1 MPIIAIGGIMHESN
15 TFSPVPTDLSAFE
28 AGTLAVGDEV
38 FNIFS
43 EAHHEIGG
51 FIQGAS
57 EYGYEL
63 YPTQM
68 TSAMPAGPVTD
79 TAFNQLV
86 GSLIQRIQSNKE
98 LDGLLLALHG
108 AMVVE
113 SYPDGDGEVLRR
125 LRTAL
130 GADFPIVTTL
140 DHHTNVSEQMVAES
154 TALVIYKTNPHI
166 DQRERGLQAAELLMR
181 IIRKEVNP
189 TQALAKPPMLINMLH
204 QNTSVPPMR
213 PILEE
218 AKTHER
224 RPEILVANVA
234 AGYPYADV
242 NEIGPSVVV
251 VTDNDPAL
259 AEAEATQLSD
269 MLWNARDQLAINL
282 PDAAEA
288 VRSAINSDEVHA
300 EGGDRRV
307 NSTAIQSPN
316 HPVVLVEMGDNIG
329 GGSPGD
335 STFILSQLIQQSAD
349 KFVVVLCDPE
359 AVNASIQ
366 AGVREQ
372 VNLKVGGKSDD
383 MHGPPVQ
390 IEGRVRLIHDGYYE
404 ETEPR
409 HGGHRYHD
417 QGITAVVEVEQNS
430 LVVLTS
436 KRQVPF
442 SLNQLLSLGINP
454 EHQKIIVVKAAIAYR
469 AAYEPIAGKIIEVDT
484 PGLTAVNPLHF
495 TYKNVRRP
503 LLPLDTPNATSTP

>member
-15 TFSPVPTDLSAFE
+15 TFSPVPTDLPAFE

-79 TAFNQLV
+79 TVFNQLV
-86 GSLIQRIQSNKE
+86 DSLIQRIQSKQE
-98 LDGLLLALHG
+98 LDGVLLALHG

-181 IIRKEVNP
+181 IIHKEVNP

-204 QNTSVPPMR
+204 QNTSVLPMR

-218 AKTHER
+218 AKKRES

-251 VTDNDPAL
+251 VTDNDLAL
-259 AEAEATQLSD
+259 AESEATQLSD
-269 MLWNARDQLAINL
+269 MLWDTRDQLAIHL
-282 PDAAEA
+282 PDSAQA
-288 VRSAINSDEVHA
+288 VQQAR
-300 EGGDRRV
+300 
-307 NSTAIQSPN
+307 QSPN

-335 STFILSQLIQQSAD
+335 STFILSQLIQQNAD
-349 KFVVVLCDPE
+349 RFVVVLCDPE

-366 AGVREQ
+366 AGVRGQ

-383 MHGPPVQ
+383 IHGPPVQ

-409 HGGHRYHD
+409 HGGHRYHN
-417 QGITAVVEVEQNS
+417 QGITAVVEVQEKG

-442 SLNQLLSLGINP
+442 SLHQLLSLGINP
-454 EHQKIIVVKAAIAYR
+454 EHKKFIVVKAAIAYR

-495 TYKNVRRP
+495 VYKNVRRP
-503 LLPLDTPNATSTP
+503 LLPLDVD